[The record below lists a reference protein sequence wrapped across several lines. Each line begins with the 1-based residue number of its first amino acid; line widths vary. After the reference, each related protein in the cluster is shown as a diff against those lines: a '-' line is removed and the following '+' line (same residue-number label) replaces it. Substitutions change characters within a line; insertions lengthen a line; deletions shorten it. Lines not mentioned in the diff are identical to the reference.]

1 MYESLLDYGV
11 QIGVNSGLMPI
22 NHSVAFEGC
31 VMALE
36 LLSEVLPAES
46 GHGTPAG
53 GARHQPDTEYS
64 IYKYTTVYYY
74 IVDIENYSVL

>member
-1 MYESLLDYGV
+1 
-11 QIGVNSGLMPI
+11 
-22 NHSVAFEGC
+22 
-31 VMALE
+31 MALE
-36 LLSEVLPAES
+36 LLCEVLPAES

-64 IYKYTTVYYY
+64 IYKYATVYYY